1 MEFSEQVAIAAIKAA
16 SDITVEKINAN
27 GARFD
32 SYTGPMNWF
41 NRSLTEV
48 IEGIGKEIKVKP

>member
-16 SDITVEKINAN
+16 SDITVAKINAK

-41 NRSLTEV
+41 KQSLTEV
-48 IEGIGKEIKVKP
+48 IEGIGKEMKVKP